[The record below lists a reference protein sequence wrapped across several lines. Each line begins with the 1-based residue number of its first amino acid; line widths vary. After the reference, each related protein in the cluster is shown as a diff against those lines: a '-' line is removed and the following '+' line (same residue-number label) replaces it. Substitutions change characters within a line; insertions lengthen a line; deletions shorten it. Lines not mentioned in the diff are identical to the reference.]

1 MSTTEIAEL
10 VLRERQGRDRGWWD
24 RMRACY
30 APDATVRLSWFRG
43 SGEEFVAR
51 SREMTGH
58 GDVARHRL
66 GPPVVDVDGPR
77 AVAEVPAA
85 IEVRTE
91 LGGVEVDLTSYTRLL
106 YRAEHRSGRWLITS
120 LDPVYERDVL
130 APVVPGTPVP
140 LGSLEGLRPSY
151 RFLAQVLGTRG
162 YPIADDLYGDDRPGE
177 VADLYTTLYAWLSRK
192 DS

>member
-1 MSTTEIAEL
+1 MTPAEL

-30 APDATVRLSWFRG
+30 APDSAVRLSWFRG

-51 SREMTGH
+51 SREMAGR

-66 GPPVVDVDGPR
+66 GPPVVDADGDR

-85 IEVRTE
+85 IEVRTV
-91 LGGVEVDLTSYTRLL
+91 LDGVEVDLTSYARLL
-106 YRAEHRSGRWLITS
+106 YRAEVRSGRWLITS

-130 APVVPGTPVP
+130 TPVVPGTPVP
-140 LGSLEGLRPSY
+140 LPSLEGLRPSY
-151 RFLAQVLGTRG
+151 RFLAHVLGTRG
-162 YPIADDLYGDDRPGE
+162 YPIAGDLYGDDRPGE
-177 VADLYTTLYAWLSRK
+177 VAELYDSLFTWLPGKAS
-192 DS
+192 